1 MERVFHLTSGELA
14 ELVGVTKQTVLYY
27 DKVGLLCPKGRM
39 SNRYRYYSLQ
49 QAAELRLILTF
60 RELGMSIQEIRDYLQ
75 VRTPEAYLQVLG
87 EQQKRLQAEAARL
100 QRMQERVARE
110 RRQLSQAMAEGG
122 GSICLCWLPAHAGL
136 DLFVSPRPHWTAIAG
151 AIAGAV
157 PGAEQTGIYG
167 VFAAFPAVARAGRG
181 LFTGGVLH
189 PTSGT
194 PAGGGL

>member
-49 QAAELRLILTF
+49 QAAELRLILIF

-87 EQQKRLQAEAARL
+87 EQQERLQAEAARL

-110 RRQLSQAMAEGG
+110 RRQLLE
-122 GSICLCWLPAHAGL
+122 LLPDIKLRIISHRFLRLSA
-136 DLFVSPRPHWTAIAG
+136 SRPMSA
-151 AIAGAV
+151 
-157 PGAEQTGIYG
+157 
-167 VFAAFPAVARAGRG
+167 
-181 LFTGGVLH
+181 
-189 PTSGT
+189 SGT
-194 PAGGGL
+194 YVPILTVFSLLQM

>member
-39 SNRYRYYSLQ
+39 GNRYRYYSLQ

-87 EQQKRLQAEAARL
+87 EQQERLQAEAARL

-122 GSICLCWLPAHAGL
+122 GSICLCWLPAQEL
-136 DLFVSPRPHWTAIAG
+136 LRVQCR
-151 AIAGAV
+151 
-157 PGAEQTGIYG
+157 EQRNTGIYG
-167 VFAAFPAVARAGRG
+167 VFAAFPAVAHAGRG

>member
-87 EQQKRLQAEAARL
+87 EQQERLQAEAARL

-122 GSICLCWLPAHAGL
+122 GLHLPVLAA
-136 DLFVSPRPHWTAIAG
+136 SAG